1 MAFCFEKTMIIQWI
15 APPELSF
22 LLVITKF
29 FLHFSLYNFFL
40 IRSCQSNGNQLLSYV
55 PCAKINDRLLPVKFL
70 FAKSPALRVVFYKKK
85 LPVHIRPSS
94 NAHETQLNSRLR

>member
-1 MAFCFEKTMIIQWI
+1 MIIQWI

-22 LLVITKF
+22 LMVITKF

-40 IRSCQSNGNQLLSYV
+40 VCSCQSNGNQLLSYV

-70 FAKSPALRVVFYKKK
+70 FAKSPALRVVFYKKN